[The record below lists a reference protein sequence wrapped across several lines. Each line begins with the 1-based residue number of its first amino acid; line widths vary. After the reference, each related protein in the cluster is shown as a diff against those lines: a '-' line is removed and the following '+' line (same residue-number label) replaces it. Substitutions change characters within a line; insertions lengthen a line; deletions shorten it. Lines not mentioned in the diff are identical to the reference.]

1 MKNLNSFLVAT
12 FVSTLAVLAFTSTS
26 QAAPVSLRKVSRIT
40 APQEESTQHLIKTLK
55 AKIENDCKALS
66 TKDTLEVLGD
76 KISDAF
82 EYGGRE
88 VATGKAGCA
97 DLDLPCSAVPTK
109 RVGTYTLRSHNL
121 TLVRKNGG
129 QRYYIKASTRWDLDL
144 PQPQIDIQLDSRYC
158 R

>member
-1 MKNLNSFLVAT
+1 MARLDEGSSLFSRFLRLSVRCRE
-12 FVSTLAVLAFTSTS
+12 TS
-26 QAAPVSLRKVSRIT
+26 QIQA
-40 APQEESTQHLIKTLK
+40 E